1 MKLILKTALVVMLLF
16 AVAVTLS
23 FSGGFGGEVREV
35 FAPIETGL
43 IVLAPIET
51 PGPTPTPSP
60 TPEPEEPPE
69 EPPEEYIYVPC
80 PYTVTILLS
89 AAGDT
94 TLGGDARWA
103 GYHAFMREFRESGN
117 DHSVFFTN
125 VAHIFRESDISV
137 LNLEGTLTDVTYPHM
152 DKTFVFRGPPHFAQ
166 ILSYIDIVSIA
177 NNHTIDFFE
186 RGMRDTR
193 AALYAENILY
203 FGNEFN
209 TIMEVNGIKVGF
221 FGFRI
226 WWDGADNRNRIT
238 AAIEDL
244 RERGA
249 QLVIAYHHWGV
260 ERENFPEQYQ
270 IGIGR
275 HSIRAGADLVLGA
288 HPHVLQGIEEYQGRF
303 IVYSLADFCF
313 GGNATPDDQDSIIFQ
328 QKFTFYRGVLQ
339 PYNDINI
346 IPLFMSSVRYRN
358 DFRPTIAEGEDAER
372 IMARLERYSNWLVG
386 R

>member
-1 MKLILKTALVVMLLF
+1 
-16 AVAVTLS
+16 
-23 FSGGFGGEVREV
+23 
-35 FAPIETGL
+35 
-43 IVLAPIET
+43 
-51 PGPTPTPSP
+51 
-60 TPEPEEPPE
+60 
-69 EPPEEYIYVPC
+69 
-80 PYTVTILLS
+80 
-89 AAGDT
+89 
-94 TLGGDARWA
+94 
-103 GYHAFMREFRESGN
+103 
-117 DHSVFFTN
+117 
-125 VAHIFRESDISV
+125 
-137 LNLEGTLTDVTYPHM
+137 
-152 DKTFVFRGPPHFAQ
+152 
-166 ILSYIDIVSIA
+166 
-177 NNHTIDFFE
+177 
-186 RGMRDTR
+186 
-193 AALYAENILY
+193 
-203 FGNEFN
+203 
-209 TIMEVNGIKVGF
+209 
-221 FGFRI
+221 
-226 WWDGADNRNRIT
+226 
-238 AAIEDL
+238 L